1 MTATITDLI
10 YFVTISDILDPILR
24 EGLPHLSRQLLLREQ
39 QVLDRAM
46 ECIQVPFKHHYKF
59 SELSSEK
66 ARNKPSVKPLHRMG
80 VLCQRLAR
88 HILRENTANKIYA
101 MRFVPSLQGQLGY
114 GLRAAGTLTEVF
126 ADNEQLLD
134 KVTDENVA
142 MFINLIRQNGRQG
155 RFVKFL
161 NVLCQ
166 CNGKAVR
173 TNQWRVCNML
183 VKEAPELLIRL
194 RLRPATANNKAA
206 VMVSGDPRYFPAFGE
221 ELSPGRSELEI
232 NEWLNI
238 TEASTAEYFELC
250 IELAS
255 GAPSS
260 AVRQRNL
267 KNTPHVQK
275 LLPYDVVLAIITSP
289 ELHADHLEVS
299 AQFVGIARDLY
310 VDNEPH
316 ELMTRVK
323 TVRIWDNV
331 LPAAES
337 GKLSS
342 RLTTG
347 ARRENVHSLAAAP
360 FTPRPRALFH
370 RCLTSSGSGSTPSSR
385 SSSNSSRRATAAA
398 RSSTRRALRSR
409 RTKWCSSSYNCSS
422 T

>member
-1 MTATITDLI
+1 M
-10 YFVTISDILDPILR
+10 
-24 EGLPHLSRQLLLREQ
+24 
-39 QVLDRAM
+39 
-46 ECIQVPFKHHYKF
+46 
-59 SELSSEK
+59 
-66 ARNKPSVKPLHRMG
+66 
-80 VLCQRLAR
+80 
-88 HILRENTANKIYA
+88 
-101 MRFVPSLQGQLGY
+101 
-114 GLRAAGTLTEVF
+114 
-126 ADNEQLLD
+126 
-134 KVTDENVA
+134 TDENVA

-206 VMVSGDPRYFPAFGE
+206 VMVSGDPHYFPAFGE

-250 IELAS
+250 IELLARL
-255 GAPSS
+255 
-260 AVRQRNL
+260 VRQRNL

-342 RLTTG
+342 RLTTVHG
-347 ARRENVHSLAAAP
+347 ARTSIHTSP
-360 FTPRPRALFH
+360 HPIHTSPPCPIH
-370 RCLTSSGSGSTPSSR
+370 RCWISSGSGSTPSSR

-409 RTKWCSSSYNCSS
+409 RTKWCSNSCSCSS